1 MGWLEGVMPALA
13 NLANARRRQYFGR
26 MFAGEDGCRGAGRTV
41 PIPPPS
47 APALT
52 LPAPNS
58 FDRRRFFAGPRRE
71 EADAGVT
78 EPKYKPQGGSVDVI
92 TRQQLRKCRHWK
104 ETFAWQHKDRRYY
117 EIVEDTLHPEFDY
130 FYFALRDRGGEIWAV
145 QPFFILDLDVLAGMP
160 RWVDRCIDAI
170 RRYWPR
176 FMVLRTLMVGCAAGE
191 GHLDGDNDFAQA
203 AIAKL
208 LAESIVRHARA
219 HGARLI
225 VLKEFPKKYRRALS
239 SFVEE
244 GFVRMPSM
252 PRTRLGIAYPSFDVY
267 MQSAI
272 NSDARRKLRKK
283 FLVADRDGPIEL
295 TVITDVTPIIDE
307 IYGLYLQVYHRAAL
321 RFEKLTKPYFCAL
334 GATMPDKA
342 RFFVWRRNRAAVA
355 FCNCMVQGDTLF
367 VEYLGLDYS
376 IALELHLY
384 HYVFRDLVRWAIANG
399 YQWIQNGS
407 LNYDPKLHFRHRLDP
422 IDLYVKHT
430 STLLNASL
438 RIGLPWLEPTRYDNT
453 LKKFP
458 NYYELWS

>member
-26 MFAGEDGCRGAGRTV
+26 TFSSAF
-41 PIPPPS
+41 

-52 LPAPNS
+52 LPALNS
-58 FDRRRFFAGPRRE
+58 FDRRRFCASPWRE
-71 EADAGVT
+71 ETDAGLA
-78 EPKYKPQGGSVDVI
+78 EPNYDPQGGSVDVI
-92 TRQQLRKCRHWK
+92 MRQQLRKCRHWK
-104 ETFAWQHKDRRYY
+104 DAFAWQHKDRRYY

-130 FYFALRDRGGEIWAV
+130 SYFALRKRDGEIWAV
-145 QPFFILDLDVLAGMP
+145 QPFFILDLDVLAGIP
-160 RWVDRCIDAI
+160 HWFGRCVDAI
-170 RRYWPR
+170 RRFWPR
-176 FMVLRTLMVGCAAGE
+176 FMILRTLMVGCAAGE
-191 GHLDGDNDFAQA
+191 GHLDGDNDLARA

-208 LAESIVRHARA
+208 LAQSIVRHARA
-219 HGARLI
+219 QGARLI

-244 GFVRMPSM
+244 GFARIPSM
-252 PRTRLGIAYPSFDVY
+252 PQTRLGIVYPSFDDY

-283 FLVADRDGPIEL
+283 FFVADQGLPIEL
-295 TVITDVTPIIDE
+295 TVVTDVSPIIDE
-307 IYGLYLQVYHRAAL
+307 IYGLYLQVYHRATL
-321 RFEKLTKPYFCAL
+321 RFEKLTKSYFCAL
-334 GATMPDKA
+334 GATMSDKS
-342 RFFVWRRNRAAVA
+342 RFFVWRRNQEAIA
-355 FCNCMVQGDTLF
+355 FCNCMVHGDTMY

-399 YQWIQNGS
+399 YKWIQNGS

-430 STLLNASL
+430 STMLNAAM
-438 RIGLPWLEPTRYDNT
+438 RIGLPWLEPTRFDNT

-458 NYYELWS
+458 NYYELWY